1 MHRDD
6 VLAFACGS
14 LCLQVHSVLQLAMQP
29 VAVHRDTIHP
39 ATDVVT
45 WLAKDA
51 RFLTIIR
58 TIAGT
63 RVYDHEDDMLYYAN
77 PNTELPAECPEGHA
91 FLCQSVCDRLPDGSL
106 ALRLLVMDLVC
117 PRIDCPRQR
126 GDTLRGLAH
135 AFPPAC
141 HIQWAGDM
149 QALQAFVSS
158 GVVPHDIEGLVALR
172 LPLQIVREGGVRGI
186 AALESLKTGGLA

>member
-14 LCLQVHSVLQLAMQP
+14 LCLQVHSVLP
-29 VAVHRDTIHP
+29 VAMKPVTVLRDPIDP
-39 ATDVVT
+39 STDLVT

-51 RFLTIIR
+51 RFLTIIK
-58 TIAGT
+58 TVAGT
-63 RVYDHEDDMLYYAN
+63 RVYDPEDDLLYCAN
-77 PNTELPAECPEGHA
+77 PNTELPKNFPEGHA
-91 FLCQSVCDRLPDGSL
+91 FLCQSVCDRLPDGSSVP
-106 ALRLLVMDLVC
+106 RLLVMDLVC

-126 GDTLRGLAH
+126 GDTLRRLAH

-141 HIQWAGDM
+141 HVQWAGDM

-172 LPLQIVREGGVRGI
+172 LPLQIVREGAVRGI
-186 AALESLKTGGLA
+186 AAIESLKKARLA